1 MAVTA
6 TDIAAGWRPLSTA
19 EQAVATAQI
28 AEAVVALE
36 GFAAQR
42 GVVLGGLN
50 QALVDLVVKRMVRR
64 FMKNPDGV
72 RTHTESI
79 DDYSTTDIRDNSLS
93 AGEMFPNDADL
104 SLLFGRGRGAFEVVL
119 GHER

>member
-6 TDIAAGWRPLSTA
+6 SDIAAGWRPLSTA
-19 EQAVATAQI
+19 EQSVATAQI

-42 GVVLGGLN
+42 GVALSSLN

-64 FMKNPDGV
+64 YMKNPEGV
-72 RTHTESI
+72 RSHTESI
-79 DDYSTTDIRDNSLS
+79 DDYTTTDVRDNTLS
-93 AGEMFPNDADL
+93 AGEMLPNDADL
-104 SLLFGRGRGAFEVVL
+104 SLLFRRRGAFEIVL
-119 GHER
+119 GYGR